1 MCGLAKTCSTYI
13 MAAKNMWPE
22 TMPDWAEV
30 LRELNGALSVTE
42 CEVLS
47 ELASGA
53 HGRALEV
60 GHYTG
65 LSSVVLLTSLPDE
78 VELVTVDHHLGDQ
91 WSNATSPDRYRRNMQ
106 PYVGKRH
113 FKQIDAD
120 FKVVLPELYPDF
132 GFVFY
137 DADHTAQAVCDFWRD
152 AASLCLPKCTL
163 VFDDADWSGQSAL
176 TVLAEGSGFRS
187 VRTRDFH
194 RGADDKR
201 SPDTYTLEV
210 MVRP

>member
-1 MCGLAKTCSTYI
+1 MNWGQLRDELA
-13 MAAKNMWPE
+13 
-22 TMPDWAEV
+22 
-30 LRELNGALSVTE
+30 GALSATE
-42 CEVLS
+42 CEVLA
-47 ELASGA
+47 ELAANA

-65 LSSVVLLTSLPDE
+65 LSSVVLLASLPAE
-78 VELVTVDHHLGDQ
+78 VELVTVDHHRGDAH
-91 WSNATSPDRYRRNMQ
+91 SGATDPDIYRNTVK

-120 FKVVLPELYPDF
+120 FRDVLPDLYPDF

-137 DADHTAQAVCDFWRD
+137 DADHSAQGVSDFWRD
-152 AASLCLPKCTL
+152 CKALCLPKCTL

-176 TVLAEGSGFRS
+176 TVLAEGAGFRS
-187 VRTRDFH
+187 VRTRDFA
-194 RGADDKR
+194 RLTGDKHH
-201 SPDTYTLEV
+201 PETYTLEV